1 MTLPKGYKAPIKKEI
16 SDNKDFGNNNS
27 ATNKKNNSLTDE
39 ILQSTTIDDTINK
52 VLERGKEVV
61 TNLEDTVKEV
71 IEKDKDVTGEDSS
84 TVDKSTRYE
93 DQSDK
98 SQLTQ
103 ENQMNKKNENNYNDN
118 SNLGISTDKSST
130 KEELTTTIP
139 TSTKKEEEENKI
151 VLNNKEKENK
161 DMAENSTNNF
171 ENYKVQRKDE
181 PIKDKIYTK
190 MSEFG
195 GTKNGDKES
204 SVKIK
209 SIVFGLF
216 ALIGFIILVYSIFMG
231 IVGEP
236 LASVA
241 DTVFVAVIIG
251 CFTLVGVIVGR
262 AFLKK

>member
-1 MTLPKGYKAPIKKEI
+1 MTLPKGYKAPNKKEI

-27 ATNKKNNSLTDE
+27 ATNKKSNSLTDE

-61 TNLEDTVKEV
+61 TNLEDSVKEV

-84 TVDKSTRYE
+84 TIDKSIRYE

-118 SNLGISTDKSST
+118 SNLGISTDKYST

-151 VLNNKEKENK
+151 MLNNKEKENK
-161 DMAENSTNNF
+161 DMAENSNNNF

-195 GTKNGDKES
+195 GTKK
-204 SVKIK
+204 
-209 SIVFGLF
+209 
-216 ALIGFIILVYSIFMG
+216 
-231 IVGEP
+231 
-236 LASVA
+236 
-241 DTVFVAVIIG
+241 
-251 CFTLVGVIVGR
+251 
-262 AFLKK
+262 